1 MKDWI
6 YEEFLIFILIN
17 FSVLRSKSIFL
28 KLQVLLLLLL
38 LLLLLFS
45 HPLLFTALSTF
56 VTVIFRTVVDLYKTY
71 FRSVGSRL

>member
-28 KLQVLLLLLL
+28 KLQVL

-71 FRSVGSRL
+71 FRSVGGRL

>member
-28 KLQVLLLLLL
+28 KLQV

>member
-38 LLLLLFS
+38 LLFS

-56 VTVIFRTVVDLYKTY
+56 VTVIFRTVVDLYKMY
-71 FRSVGSRL
+71 LSVGGRL

>member
-38 LLLLLFS
+38 FS

-56 VTVIFRTVVDLYKTY
+56 VTVIFRTVVDLYKMY
-71 FRSVGSRL
+71 LSVGGRL

>member
-28 KLQVLLLLLL
+28 KLQVL

>member
-28 KLQVLLLLLL
+28 KLQVLLLLL

-71 FRSVGSRL
+71 FRSVGGRL

>member
-28 KLQVLLLLLL
+28 KLQVLLLL

>member
-28 KLQVLLLLLL
+28 KLQVLLLLLY
-38 LLLLLFS
+38 
-45 HPLLFTALSTF
+45 FTALSTF
-56 VTVIFRTVVDLYKTY
+56 VTVIFRTVVDLYKMY
-71 FRSVGSRL
+71 LSVGGRL

>member
-28 KLQVLLLLLL
+28 KLQVLLLL

-71 FRSVGSRL
+71 FRSVGGRL

>member
-38 LLLLLFS
+38 LLLFS

-56 VTVIFRTVVDLYKTY
+56 VTVIFRTVVDLYKMY
-71 FRSVGSRL
+71 LSVGGRL